1 MEKKKHN
8 ADSVSKLT
16 FSTAYSKVTY
26 KYVLAP
32 IWIANFKFK
41 EKVYNIVV
49 NGQTGQIKG
58 EAPVSPAK
66 VAIAIAIA
74 IAVLILLFVLF
85 NN

>member
-1 MEKKKHN
+1 MEKKKRK

-16 FSTAYSKVTY
+16 FNTAYSKVTY

-49 NGQTGQIKG
+49 NGQTGQIRG
-58 EAPVSPAK
+58 EAPVSPVK
-66 VAIAIAIA
+66 VAIAIAIV
-74 IAVLILLFVLF
+74 IAVIAFLMYILTR
-85 NN
+85 

>member
-1 MEKKKHN
+1 MEKKKHH
-8 ADSVSKLT
+8 ADSVSRVT

-49 NGQTGQIKG
+49 NGQNGQVKG
-58 EAPVSPAK
+58 EAPVSPLK
-66 VAIAIAIA
+66 IAIAIIIA
-74 IAVLILLFVLF
+74 IAVILLLNAIF